1 MPLILIK
8 IIVPIFVSRME
19 RPLVIFAHFYAPSLI
34 VCTLIA
40 IFIYFDSYLQSNP
53 ILFYGLLIILLGL
66 NDGLL
71 YFQFVAR
78 GTFLAYISDTEVGST
93 YYTLLASLS
102 NLSVYGSSS
111 LVLYTASWLPN
122 KYAYFIEVG
131 ICVLLGC
138 VWLSVSWRLIYQLE
152 ALPVKSWHLTLDKQK
167 NNEDHERYHPTTT
180 TENRKPELPIVVGD
194 WHLLSW
200 L

>member
-8 IIVPIFVSRME
+8 IIVPLFASRMK
-19 RPLVIFAHFYAPSLI
+19 RPLVMFTHFYAPSLI
-34 VCTLIA
+34 VCILIA
-40 IFIYFDSYLQSNP
+40 IFIYFDSYLQSNY

-71 YFQFVAR
+71 YFLFVAR
-78 GTFLAYISDTEVGST
+78 GTFLAYISDTKVGST
-93 YYTLLASLS
+93 YYTLLASLV
-102 NLSVYGSSS
+102 NLSSFGSSS

-131 ICVLLGC
+131 VCVLLGC
-138 VWLSVSWRLIYQLE
+138 VWLGVSWRLMYQLE
-152 ALPVKSWHLTLDKQK
+152 ALPVKSWHLTLDEHKHSENHK
-167 NNEDHERYHPTTT
+167 RCHPTTT
-180 TENRKPELPIVVGD
+180 TDNKKPEAPIVVDD
-194 WHLLSW
+194 WNLSSW